1 MKKEVETNILSIR
14 MESGAAKDIGKD
26 IGKFTVFTMEI
37 PWKVTKDL
45 LGASPEKVVMVESVD
60 EKWLDDQIE
69 SMPECDTVIG
79 IGGGQA
85 VDAAKYMSWKRGI
98 RLVSIPTILS
108 VDAFVTSAAGIRRD
122 HIVVYVGESYP
133 NPLVIDFDVIRTAP
147 PALNIAGVGDLLSA
161 HTATFD
167 WEYAQSQG
175 KSEYPFSQD
184 NIDTTREIVENLET
198 LLSEIRENKDEGLRA
213 IVDGYMK
220 LNTICLPAGH
230 WRVEE
235 GSEHYLFY
243 ELEERLKRPFIHG
256 NIIGLGIYILSRLQN
271 NEPERITKI
280 MDEVG
285 LQYQPKVLDIKR
297 EDLKA
302 SLLNLKK
309 FVKRQDA
316 LWFTTIDDADITEV
330 WIDGVLDGL
339 EF

>member
-1 MKKEVETNILSIR
+1 MKKEIETNILSIR
-14 MESGAAKDIGKD
+14 MESGAAKDIAKG
-26 IGKFTVFTMEI
+26 IGKFTVFTMDI

-69 SMPECDTVIG
+69 GMPECDTVIG

-147 PALNIAGVGDLLSA
+147 PALNIAGIGDLLSA

-184 NIDTTREIVENLET
+184 NINTTRGIVKNLET
-198 LLSEIRENKDEGLRA
+198 LLSEIRENKDEGLKA

-280 MDEVG
+280 MNEVG
-285 LQYQPKVLDIKR
+285 LQYQPKTLDLKR

-302 SLLNLKK
+302 SLLNLKN
-309 FVKRQDA
+309 FVRRQDA
-316 LWFTTIDDADITEV
+316 LWFTVIDNADITEAWV
-330 WIDGVLDGL
+330 DEVLDGL

>member
-1 MKKEVETNILSIR
+1 VKKEIETNILSIR
-14 MESGAAKDIGKD
+14 MESGAAKDIAKD
-26 IGKFTVFTMEI
+26 IGKFTVFTMDI

-45 LGASPEKVVMVESVD
+45 IGASPEKVVMVESVD
-60 EKWLDDQIE
+60 EKWLDDEIE
-69 SMPECDTVIG
+69 GMPECDTVIG

-147 PALNIAGVGDLLSA
+147 PALNIAGIGDLLSA

-184 NIDTTREIVENLET
+184 NIDTTREIVKNLET

-271 NEPERITKI
+271 NEPDRITKI

-285 LQYQPKVLDIKR
+285 LQYQPKTLDIKR

-316 LWFTTIDDADITEV
+316 LWFTIIDDAHITEAWV
-330 WIDGVLDGL
+330 DQVLDGL